1 MESLSATSGETDLLI
16 EQETVGDSRWQR
28 VTMSP
33 LHTEGITPEQAVALD
48 SAESLQRD
56 LAEIQLLFSEVNQ
69 LAANQNAAITR
80 LDQRTE
86 QTAEHLSQARDNL
99 HYANKLKGAA
109 FPIMCGIVGG
119 MIGGPIGAVAGLK
132 GAAIL
137 GVGGVSIGAA
147 TGWGIKKFHVWSS
160 ERLREKDD

>member
-1 MESLSATSGETDLLI
+1 
-16 EQETVGDSRWQR
+16 
-28 VTMSP
+28 MSP
-33 LHTEGITPEQAVALD
+33 LDTEEITPEQAGALD
-48 SAESLQRD
+48 SAENLQKD
-56 LAEIQLLFSEVNQ
+56 LGDIQLLFSELNE
-69 LAANQNAAITR
+69 LAANQNVAITR
-80 LDQRTE
+80 LDQKTE
-86 QTAEHLSQARDNL
+86 QTVEHLSQARDSL
-99 HYANKLKGAA
+99 HYANKLKAAA

-137 GVGGVSIGAA
+137 GVGGISIGAA